1 MVYKRLKEI
10 SSFGNRWKF
19 SNLAGSSDAGPTKV
33 SSFSVIQGYVWRLP
47 LKFFEFHHESLI
59 KFVKD
64 DKIVLATY
72 LENNKGL
79 NNKIKR
85 L

>member
-19 SNLAGSSDAGPTKV
+19 SNLAGSYDALRARPTKV
-33 SSFSVIQGYVWRLP
+33 SSFSVIQGYVWRLS

-59 KFVKD
+59 KFIKD
-64 DKIVLATY
+64 DKTVPATY
-72 LENNKGL
+72 L
-79 NNKIKR
+79 
-85 L
+85 